1 MIDINLDLLYS
12 WINAFLWPFI
22 RILAVIGAA
31 PVFGESSIPVRLK
44 VAYAALITVVVAPA
58 IGPMPDIPTGSY
70 TSFLIV
76 MHQIIIGVAMG
87 LVMRIAFAAVQTAGE
102 FIGLQMGLSFASFF
116 DPATGAN
123 TAVLSRIMNVV
134 AVLLFLALNGH
145 LILIANLANT
155 FHILPITAEPSL
167 NPNGW
172 GILFEWSS
180 QVMIAGMLLAL
191 PLIIIL
197 LTISLSMGILN
208 RTAQQ
213 LSVFAV
219 GFPVSLMTGLVLLAI
234 VLPQTAPYLSQLFNE
249 SYDAMARMIYGL
261 ATEN

>member
-1 MIDINLDLLYS
+1 MIDVDLALLYS
-12 WINAFLWPFI
+12 WINAFLWPFV
-22 RILAVIGAA
+22 RILALISAA
-31 PVFGESSIPVRLK
+31 PVFGESSVPIRLK
-44 VAYAALITVVVAPA
+44 VAYAALITVVIAPA
-58 IGPMPDIPTGSY
+58 LGPMPELPTSSY

-76 MHQIIIGVAMG
+76 IHQVLIGIAMG
-87 LVMRIAFAAVQTAGE
+87 LVIRIAFAAVQTAGE

-123 TAVLSRIMNVV
+123 TAVLSRIMNVI
-134 AVLLFLALNGH
+134 AMLLFLALDGH
-145 LILIANLANT
+145 LILISHLVST
-155 FHILPITAEPSL
+155 FDMLPITASPSL

-172 GILFEWSS
+172 GILFEWSA
-180 QVMIAGMLLAL
+180 QVMVAGMLLAL

-219 GFPVSLMTGLVLLAI
+219 GFPVSLMTGLVLMAI
-234 VLPQTAPYLSQLFNE
+234 VLPQTAPYLSQLFTE
-249 SYDAMARMIYGL
+249 SYEAMARMIYGL
-261 ATEN
+261 GPE